1 MSAGGTDDD
10 ARRPPRALGTTLRGA
25 SRAFWVAVT
34 VWFGVLAAA
43 YLNTR
48 AQAGHARWTDHT
60 WQVIR
65 AIDEVRHTFAAT
77 TRPAPPADGDA
88 AAARRALP
96 AAVGRVAGLVRDNPA
111 QTALA
116 SRLDALVA
124 VLPADGTRGPAAD
137 EMDGVLRE
145 MEAAERALLDDRLEA
160 TTTGAQ
166 TLYVSLG
173 IVALLGTIVAVG
185 GYRAVRREIR
195 DRGALEREARA
206 REARLRDLYDHAPC
220 GYHSLAADGTVVE
233 MNATELRWLGR
244 RREDVVGRVRYP
256 DLLTPAARAVF
267 AERFPRFVA
276 TGEIH
281 DVPLELL
288 HVDGSVRP
296 VAIDATAVRGPDG
309 AFVASRSTVVD
320 VAARRRAE
328 AERDRVVSMALDLVL
343 VLDLD
348 GTVVHAN
355 PAWER
360 TLGWPPAELHVGGWS
375 HLVHPDDVAASHA
388 AVHALATTDDLLVGF
403 ENRYRRR
410 DGSWRWISW
419 SAVTDRD
426 AGRLYCFGRDV
437 TTDRE
442 SADAIRALNDELAR
456 RNAALDAANRELDA
470 FAYSVSHDLRA
481 PLRSID
487 GFSQALVEDCRDR
500 LPPEGE
506 ASLRR
511 VRAASQRM
519 GQLIDDL
526 LQLARITRTEARR
539 ERVDLSALAREVLAE
554 LAAAD
559 PARTVETDVEDGC
572 EASADPRLVRVAL
585 ENLLGNAWKF
595 TSRTPDARVRFG
607 RGTDEEGP
615 HFLVG
620 DNGVGFDMAYAHKL
634 FGAFQRLHAQH
645 EFPGTGIGLA
655 TVQRIVRLHGGRV
668 RAESAP
674 GAGATFRF
682 TLAPEAP

>member
-1 MSAGGTDDD
+1 M
-10 ARRPPRALGTTLRGA
+10 R
-25 SRAFWVAVT
+25 
-34 VWFGVLAAA
+34 
-43 YLNTR
+43 
-48 AQAGHARWTDHT
+48 
-60 WQVIR
+60 
-65 AIDEVRHTFAAT
+65 
-77 TRPAPPADGDA
+77 GDA
-88 AAARRALP
+88 AQT
-96 AAVGRVAGLVRDNPA
+96 GR
-111 QTALA
+111 A
-116 SRLDALVA
+116 SRLDALIA
-124 VLPADGTRGPAAD
+124 TLPADGTRGPAAD
-137 EMDGVLRE
+137 DLDAVLRE
-145 MEAAERALLDDRLEA
+145 MEAEERALLDDRRDAA
-160 TTTGAQ
+160 TSGTQ
-166 TLYVSLG
+166 TLYTSLG
-173 IVALLGTIVAVG
+173 IVAVLGTLVAVG
-185 GYRAVRREIR
+185 GYQAVRREIR
-195 DRGALEREARA
+195 DRGALERNARA

-267 AERFPRFVA
+267 AEHFPRFVA

-296 VAIDATAVRGPDG
+296 VAIDATAVRGLDG

-328 AERDRVVSMALDLVL
+328 AERDRVVTMALDLVL

-348 GTVVHAN
+348 GAVVRAN

-360 TLGWPPAELHVGGWS
+360 TLGWTPDDLRTRGWDD
-375 HLVHPDDVAASHA
+375 LVHPDDVAASHA
-388 AVHALATTDDLLVGF
+388 AANALATTDDLLVGF
-403 ENRYRRR
+403 ENRYRHR
-410 DGSWRWISW
+410 DGTWRWISW
-419 SAVTDRD
+419 SAVADRD
-426 AGRLYCFGRDV
+426 AGRLYCVGRDV

-442 SADAIRALNDELAR
+442 TADAIRALNDELAR

-470 FAYSVSHDLRA
+470 FAYSVSHHLRA

-487 GFSQALVEDCRDR
+487 GFSQALMEDCRDR

-526 LQLARITRTEARR
+526 LQLARITRSEARR
-539 ERVDLSALAREVLAE
+539 ERVDLSALAREMFAD

-559 PARTVETDVEDGC
+559 PARAVVADVEDGC
-572 EASADPRLVRVAL
+572 EASADPRLVRVVL

-595 TSRTPDARVRFG
+595 TSRTPAPRVEFG
-607 RGTDEEGP
+607 RAADDDGP
-615 HFLVG
+615 HFFVR

-655 TVQRIVRLHGGRV
+655 TVQRVVRLHGGRI
-668 RAESAP
+668 RASSAP

-682 TLAPEAP
+682 SLAPEAP

>member
-1 MSAGGTDDD
+1 
-10 ARRPPRALGTTLRGA
+10 
-25 SRAFWVAVT
+25 
-34 VWFGVLAAA
+34 
-43 YLNTR
+43 
-48 AQAGHARWTDHT
+48 
-60 WQVIR
+60 
-65 AIDEVRHTFAAT
+65 
-77 TRPAPPADGDA
+77 
-88 AAARRALP
+88 
-96 AAVGRVAGLVRDNPA
+96 
-111 QTALA
+111 
-116 SRLDALVA
+116 
-124 VLPADGTRGPAAD
+124 
-137 EMDGVLRE
+137 
-145 MEAAERALLDDRLEA
+145 
-160 TTTGAQ
+160 
-166 TLYVSLG
+166 
-173 IVALLGTIVAVG
+173 VAVG
-185 GYRAVRREIR
+185 GYQAVRREIR
-195 DRGALEREARA
+195 DRGALERNARA

-267 AERFPRFVA
+267 AEHFPRFVA

-348 GTVVHAN
+348 GAVVRAN

-360 TLGWPPAELHVGGWS
+360 TLGWTPDDLRTRGWDD
-375 HLVHPDDVAASHA
+375 LVHPDDVAASHA
-388 AVHALATTDDLLVGF
+388 AANALATTDDLLVGF
-403 ENRYRRR
+403 ENRYRHR
-410 DGSWRWISW
+410 DGTWRWISW
-419 SAVTDRD
+419 SAVADRD
-426 AGRLYCFGRDV
+426 AGRLYCVGRDV

-442 SADAIRALNDELAR
+442 TADAIRALNAELAR

-487 GFSQALVEDCRDR
+487 GFSQALMEDCRDR

-526 LQLARITRTEARR
+526 LQLARITRSEARR
-539 ERVDLSALAREVLAE
+539 ERVDLSTLAREVFAD

-559 PARTVETDVEDGC
+559 PARAVVADVEDGC
-572 EASADPRLVRVAL
+572 EASADPRLVRVVL

-595 TSRTPDARVRFG
+595 TSRTPAPRVEFG
-607 RGTDEEGP
+607 RGTDDDGP
-615 HFLVG
+615 HFFVR

-645 EFPGTGIGLA
+645 EFAGTGIGLA
-655 TVQRIVRLHGGRV
+655 TVQRVVRLHGGRV
-668 RAESAP
+668 HASSAP

-682 TLAPEAP
+682 SLAPEAP